1 MKNHPLE
8 QLITEYLTEKDIT
21 KGSYG
26 LYDTN
31 LKQYLSSLVEQDITY
46 AATQDVIEYID
57 TKKSKTYSDKRI
69 YHQISSIKRLYRD
82 QTQNDEN
89 VLIYR
94 FLMI

>member
-1 MKNHPLE
+1 LIASFIKVKKLFDNYDKIDSLMIGDKMENHPLE

-46 AATQDVIEYID
+46 AATQDVIEYIV
-57 TKKSKTYSDKRI
+57 TKKSKRYSDK
-69 YHQISSIKRLYRD
+69 
-82 QTQNDEN
+82 
-89 VLIYR
+89 
-94 FLMI
+94 